1 MTKDSQ
7 LYLVTGGAGFIGCNL
22 VRRLVALGKKVRV
35 FDNFSTGK
43 RENLHNIHGKIE
55 LIEGD
60 LRDLACVMEATKKVK
75 IIFHEAALPS
85 VSRSI
90 IAPNTTNEVNATG
103 TLNLLQSARANGVKR
118 LIYAGSSSVYGNSPR
133 LPKDEEMATKPIS
146 PYAVSKLAGEGYCQ
160 AFRHIHRLET
170 VILRYFNIFGP
181 YQDPTSEYSGVIAKF
196 INAFL
201 DNGKL
206 IVYGDGE
213 QSRDFTYVDDV
224 VEANLIAASCSS
236 DNSGEIFNVAAGKMI
251 TLNRMIEILKAIF
264 KQNPKVIYTDPR
276 PGDVRHSLAD
286 VSKLRERLNFVTKVS
301 FEEGL
306 KKTVQWYKANR

>member
-1 MTKDSQ
+1 
-7 LYLVTGGAGFIGCNL
+7 
-22 VRRLVALGKKVRV
+22 
-35 FDNFSTGK
+35 
-43 RENLHNIHGKIE
+43 
-55 LIEGD
+55 
-60 LRDLACVMEATKKVK
+60 
-75 IIFHEAALPS
+75 
-85 VSRSI
+85 
-90 IAPNTTNEVNATG
+90 
-103 TLNLLQSARANGVKR
+103 
-118 LIYAGSSSVYGNSPR
+118 
-133 LPKDEEMATKPIS
+133 
-146 PYAVSKLAGEGYCQ
+146 
-160 AFRHIHRLET
+160 LET

-306 KKTVQWYKANR
+306 KKTVKWYESQKG